1 MAILYLIII
10 LFGVTFDI
18 CLYGVLVYTKSL
30 LYFCIFVQRVYFLQ
44 QVNYF
49 VISGYWKTPV
59 LSPCILRAL
68 CTAAF
73 SIKRERAARCKIIN
87 CCTPEKFCAN
97 CKKYNYKLFI
107 TSSIAKRGAY
117 PYYIGYAPLEIK
129 LLQPLWSLPQP
140 VLALL
145 YCHFPFQGQV

>member
-1 MAILYLIII
+1 MSSGNSKILPQAAHFRLDGIR
-10 LFGVTFDI
+10 LG
-18 CLYGVLVYTKSL
+18 
-30 LYFCIFVQRVYFLQ
+30 
-44 QVNYF
+44 
-49 VISGYWKTPV
+49 

-73 SIKRERAARCKIIN
+73 SIKWERAAGCKIIN

>member
-73 SIKRERAARCKIIN
+73 SIKRECAAGYKIIN
-87 CCTPEKFCAN
+87 CCKPETLYIYY
-97 CKKYNYKLFI
+97 KKKLCCCQIFI
-107 TSSIAKRGAY
+107 FSEMHGNAVLNQVFSY
-117 PYYIGYAPLEIK
+117 GYAG
-129 LLQPLWSLPQP
+129 
-140 VLALL
+140 
-145 YCHFPFQGQV
+145 FQV